1 MTTKVIREVFDYSKK
16 EELPKLSLD
25 KAIETLRT
33 NEEVQAKLKNMV
45 CFALN
50 VEGGEQA
57 CTVKMKFIN
66 KEVAEASNPEE
77 QFYRALIALAK
88 TITKGLE
95 GAAKKEES
103 HD

>member
-1 MTTKVIREVFDYSKK
+1 MTTKVIKEVFDYSKK
-16 EELPKLSLD
+16 EELPKFSLD

-33 NEEVQAKLKNMV
+33 NEDVQAKLKNMV
-45 CFALN
+45 CFALS

-57 CTVKMKFIN
+57 CTVKMKFVN

-77 QFYRALIALAK
+77 QLYRTLIAISK
-88 TITKGLE
+88 TIIKVVE
-95 GAAKKEES
+95 GAVKKEES